1 MVVFSAATGDET
13 AYPYAEKGHGLFTY
27 FLLKKLKDT
36 QGRTDLGT
44 LGDYLRKE
52 VSRKAA
58 VVNNKSQTPTVSAS
72 LAWGDEWRTLKLK

>member
-1 MVVFSAATGDET
+1 MVFSAAQGDET

-27 FLLKKLKDT
+27 FLLKKLKET
-36 QGRTDLGT
+36 KGNVELGA

-58 VVNNKSQTPTVSAS
+58 VVNNKPQNPTVSHS
-72 LAWGDEWRTLKLK
+72 VSMGDDWRKVTLK